1 MKILVDMNLA
11 PTLVQALQKEGFEA
25 VHWSSVGDPR
35 AADST
40 ILEWADANGFV
51 VLTHDLDFGAIL
63 AATGGHGPSVVQ
75 VRTQAVM
82 PDRLTPVLVSLLHQH
97 HAAIEAGAIVVA
109 EESRA
114 RVRILPMEKR

>member
-35 AADST
+35 ATDSA

-63 AATGGHGPSVVQ
+63 AATGGRGPSVVQ
-75 VRTQAVM
+75 VRTQAIM
-82 PDRLTPVLVSLLHQH
+82 PDRLVPVLVSLLHQH
-97 HAAIEAGAIVVA
+97 QAAIEAGAIVVA

-114 RVRILPMEKR
+114 RVRILPMEKL